1 MPLME
6 KTYKNIHNSA
16 ELKKLEKKLI
26 WEQRSLSRK
35 YENLKKGGS
44 TQKRNIQKQRLKIQ
58 KLHHKIDNIRTDY
71 INKIIAE
78 IVKNQAILYNDWR
91 FKRIRN
97 DEEQTSFKGSCFAK
111 FLNVTVAISKTEI
124 SMLHLIWEML
134 QLTKLHK
141 QTQT

>member
-1 MPLME
+1 ME

-35 YENLKKGGS
+35 YENLKKGES
-44 TQKRNIQKQRLKIQ
+44 TQKKYTKSRLKIQ

-111 FLNVTVAISKTEI
+111 FLNVTVVISETEI
-124 SMLHLIWEML
+124 LMLLLIREML
-134 QLTKLHK
+134 KLTKLHK